1 MNIAT
6 NKWVLTAVVV
16 IVAILAWQKWGNRL
30 GGASA
35 TAPATTEGA

>member
-16 IVAILAWQKWGNRL
+16 IVAILAWQKWGNKI
-30 GGASA
+30 GGTAA
-35 TAPATTEGA
+35 PAAPATTEG